1 MWCSGFYSSEIY
13 VTIRKY
19 TTEYNVPYMR
29 CTSNNFGTVAFMTLY
44 TKMKIKEFIPIL
56 YLVSK
61 SLSPLSIFLLSTF
74 LRNLKNGP
82 LL

>member
-1 MWCSGFYSSEIY
+1 MWCGGFYSSEIY

-19 TTEYNVPYMR
+19 VAEYNVPYMR
-29 CTSNNFGTVAFMTLY
+29 CVPNNFGIVVFMTLY
-44 TKMKIKEFIPIL
+44 TKMKIKEFIPTL
-56 YLVSK
+56 YLVPK
-61 SLSPLSIFLLSTF
+61 SLSPLSIYLLSTF